1 MTAKKK
7 ILEFRGEFGPRV
19 LGYHNLDVEVGL
31 GRFWVKSKIFIFCDL
46 NTTPPRPGPA
56 EKEREVSLDAYFSQ
70 KIDFSHTYSWA
81 IRPIFGGSVVLI
93 TTTQHPNMGQITQ
106 LYVSEK
112 SIF

>member
-7 ILEFRGEFGPRV
+7 ILEFRWEFGPWV

-31 GRFWVKSKIFIFCDL
+31 GRLWVKSKIFIFCDL

-70 KIDFSHTYSWA
+70 KIDFSHTYSWT

-93 TTTQHPNMGQITQ
+93 STTKHPNMGQITQ
-106 LYVSEK
+106 LYVS
-112 SIF
+112 